1 MSEPDPALTFHR
13 LTRHGSPVERW
24 RLVDFRSL
32 DPANRPASFKR
43 YVGLPTRPLTR
54 DLRATGG
61 GGVGEAELARLLFFS
76 GGVTR
81 VTDSP
86 VLETRTYF
94 RAAMSAG
101 NLHPVEL
108 YVVGGGIGDV
118 PAGVHH
124 YDPLEHGLTPL
135 REGEFQGVTIVL
147 TGIPWRTAWKYGE
160 RGYRHLFWDAGAM
173 VANLLAVAEAD
184 GVTTR
189 VVLGFADDEISH
201 LLGLDGDT
209 EFPLAIVMLGDTPP
223 QWPPVADAVF
233 DVEPISQHPI
243 EFPLIVETH
252 RAGALARGDVV
263 AWRDEASRLGTP
275 AAAADAPSP
284 AASANGLPIEEVVL
298 RRGSTRIM
306 RREPAPRELL
316 TRGMAAAA
324 RPVAGDF
331 VGDGRTHLEHNLAV
345 HGIDGVPPGAYAW
358 RADRRDLQTLH
369 LGDYRDE
376 TALLCL
382 RQPLGGDSAYTAFH
396 CADLGEVLGALGPR
410 GYRAAQFEAGVA
422 AGRLSLAAFSLGQGA
437 TGLTFFDEAV
447 SQFFGTVASCMLVT
461 SVGVPDYRNA
471 PGGGPGA
478 ATELEGYGRL
488 MERLA
493 RQLHQAR

>member
-1 MSEPDPALTFHR
+1 VSEPDPALAFHR
-13 LTRHGSPVERW
+13 LTRHGSPVDRW

-32 DPANRPASFKR
+32 DPANRPAPFKR
-43 YVGLPTRPLTR
+43 YVGRPTRPLPR

-61 GGVGEAELARLLFFS
+61 GGVDDAELARLLFFS

-81 VTDSP
+81 VTDAS

-108 YVVGGGIGDV
+108 YVVSGGVGDV

-124 YDPLEHGLTPL
+124 YDPLGHGLTQL
-135 REGEFQGVTIVL
+135 RAGDFRGVTLML

-184 GVTTR
+184 GVSAR
-189 VVLGFADDEISH
+189 VVLGFADDEIAA
-201 LLGLDGDT
+201 LLGVDGTT
-209 EFPLAIVMLGDTPP
+209 EFPLAIVMIGDTPP
-223 QWPPVADAVF
+223 QWAPPRDEITF
-233 DVEPISQHPI
+233 DVEPISAYPI

-252 RAGALARGDVV
+252 RAGVLGRADVA
-263 AWRDEASRLGTP
+263 AWRDAASVLGTP
-275 AAAADAPSP
+275 AGSDAAWPVDRPR
-284 AASANGLPIEEVVL
+284 IDEVIL

-306 RREPAPRELL
+306 RREAAPRALL
-316 TRGMAAAA
+316 TQGMAEAA
-324 RPVAGDF
+324 RPVVGDF
-331 VGDGRTHLEHNLAV
+331 AAEGRTLLEHNLAV
-345 HGIDGVPPGAYAW
+345 HGIEGVPPGAYTW
-358 RADRRDLQTLH
+358 RADRRELQALH
-369 LGDYRDE
+369 LGDHRDE

-396 CADLGEVLGALGPR
+396 SADLGAVLGALGAR

-422 AGRLSLAAFSLGQGA
+422 AGRLSLAAFTLGYGA

-447 SQFFGTVASCMLVT
+447 SQFFGTAAACMLVT
-461 SVGVPDYRNA
+461 SVGVPDYRNT
-471 PGGGPGA
+471 PGGPPGA
-478 ATELEGYGRL
+478 ATALEGYSRL
-488 MERLA
+488 MERLS